1 MYTGIEFLQNLFM
14 IQFTTKHVVFAF
26 KMLNCAYMPV
36 LHAIAKA
43 SHARF

>member
-1 MYTGIEFLQNLFM
+1 MYTGIEFQQNPFM
-14 IQFTTKHVVFAF
+14 IQFSTKHVVFAI

-43 SHARF
+43 SHSWF